1 MFGKRIMKPL
11 ITKAVVFLFLIS
23 GLVLTSCS
31 KDGAEKPDRVVGEKK
46 MVDVLLDV
54 HLAEAVLTRA
64 RGKGENVEEVTDAY
78 YQKIFEKHNIT
89 KATFDTSMYYY
100 QRNLEKL
107 DVIYEQ
113 VITELNKMERERE
126 LKQKENTGEKKELK
140 AKEKDPKKEE
150 LDLRMKIKEDIK

>member
-1 MFGKRIMKPL
+1 MKPL
-11 ITKAVVFLFLIS
+11 ITKSFVFLFLIN
-23 GLVLTSCS
+23 GFVLMSCS
-31 KDGAEKPDRVVGEKK
+31 RGDTGKPERVVDEKK

-54 HLAEAVLTRA
+54 HLAEAVLTRT

-78 YQKIFEKHNIT
+78 YQKVFEKHNIT
-89 KATFDTSMYYY
+89 KETFDTSMYYY

-126 LKQKENTGEKKELK
+126 LKQKENDGEKKEI
-140 AKEKDPKKEE
+140 KEKESDPKKEK